1 MGFAPL
7 EEIEGPI
14 VLPLRGREYT
24 LPVISFEQGLALQAR
39 ITEGITPGEL
49 AEALLGDVL
58 TELAQAGASGE
69 LIQRVTMV
77 ALAEWKFGRSAAEE
91 AWRDPKAP
99 LELIK
104 VIRQAYEAARTT
116 PTAAETT
123 TPPPASGNGTRKT
136 PAKATP
142 SRGKRS
148 SDTGR
153 SS

>member
-24 LPVISFEQGLALQAR
+24 LPVISFEQGLALQHR
-39 ITEGITPGEL
+39 ITEGIAPGEL
-49 AEALLGDVL
+49 AAELLGDVL
-58 TELAQAGASGE
+58 TDLATAGASPE

-77 ALAEWKFGRSAAEE
+77 ALAEWKFGRAAAEE

-104 VIRQAYEAARTT
+104 VLRQAYAAAQTT
-116 PTAAETT
+116 PTAEETT
-123 TPPPASGNGTRKT
+123 TPPPASGSGTRKT
-136 PAKATP
+136 PRKATP
-142 SRGKRS
+142 SPGKRS
-148 SDTGR
+148 
-153 SS
+153 